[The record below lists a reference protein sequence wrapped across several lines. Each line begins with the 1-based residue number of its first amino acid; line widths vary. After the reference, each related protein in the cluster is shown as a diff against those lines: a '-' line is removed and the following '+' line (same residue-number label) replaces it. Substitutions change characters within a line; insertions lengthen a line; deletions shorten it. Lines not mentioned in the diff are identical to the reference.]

1 METMIIILVGLTVIG
16 GAASTY
22 LLKRK
27 YEAKQQETQMLNLE
41 DEPSY
46 TAFV

>member
-1 METMIIILVGLTVIG
+1 METMIIILVGITVIG
-16 GAASTY
+16 GATSTY

-27 YEAKQQETQMLNLE
+27 YRAKQEETQRLNLE